1 MTLINT
7 VQVHNTKI
15 ETYIHISGSLL
26 ANFEHFPQ
34 SRFYVFDAWLSSG
47 EEEKLHDVNSTA
59 ALCV

>member
-34 SRFYVFDAWLSSG
+34 SRFYVFDA
-47 EEEKLHDVNSTA
+47 
-59 ALCV
+59 